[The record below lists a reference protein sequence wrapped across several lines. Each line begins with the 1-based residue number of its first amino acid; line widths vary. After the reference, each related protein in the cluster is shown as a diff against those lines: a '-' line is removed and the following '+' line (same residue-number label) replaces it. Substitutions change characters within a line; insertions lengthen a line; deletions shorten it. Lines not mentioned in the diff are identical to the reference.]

1 MSSGSGRRGATTVIA
16 SGLNSAPAARIL
28 PFAIYIAFL
37 ALAPLFGS
45 VFPGLDLRW
54 LYALQIGAVL
64 VALSVYARS
73 YGELLGEHTSRPG
86 DWLLAILIG
95 IAVFVAWVNLE
106 FSWAVVGDPK
116 DADGFVPLHA
126 DGSFDWPLVVLRI
139 FGAALVVPVM
149 EELFWRSFILRWIDR
164 ADFLALAPATA
175 SLRAILVSS
184 LVFGFEHSQWFA
196 GVLAGLGYAWLY
208 VRTGRLWL
216 AVAAHATTNL
226 LLGIFVVSTGSWRF
240 W

>member
-1 MSSGSGRRGATTVIA
+1 MSLGSGRRGAPSAVA
-16 SGLNSAPAARIL
+16 SWLSGAPAARIL

-37 ALAPLFGS
+37 ALAPLFES
-45 VFPGLDLRW
+45 VLPGMDLRW
-54 LYALQIGAVL
+54 IYALQIGAVL
-64 VALSVYARS
+64 VALSVYADS
-73 YGELLGEHTSRPG
+73 YGELLGEDTSRPG
-86 DWLLAILIG
+86 DWLLAILVG
-95 IAVFVAWVNLE
+95 VGVFVAWVNLE

-116 DADGFVPLHA
+116 DADGFVPLDL
-126 DGSFDWPLVVLRI
+126 DGSIHWPLVVLRI

-164 ADFLALAPATA
+164 SDFLALAPATA

-216 AVAAHATTNL
+216 SVAAHATTNF
-226 LLGIFVVSTGSWRF
+226 LLGVFVVSTGSWRF